1 MGYPWNDPRCTGAAP
16 AFSNAQTVTV
26 STAPPT
32 YWQARARAAEAREA
46 ALVTKIEEIRD
57 VSPVGSDAHVLAI
70 AALQETT
77 DVG

>member
-1 MGYPWNDPRCTGAAP
+1 MREDHSMCHEPGCSLAHIPYQLASCGCIHAGWM
-16 AFSNAQTVTV
+16 
-26 STAPPT
+26 
-32 YWQARARAAEAREA
+32 ARATAAEAREA

-77 DVG
+77 DAG